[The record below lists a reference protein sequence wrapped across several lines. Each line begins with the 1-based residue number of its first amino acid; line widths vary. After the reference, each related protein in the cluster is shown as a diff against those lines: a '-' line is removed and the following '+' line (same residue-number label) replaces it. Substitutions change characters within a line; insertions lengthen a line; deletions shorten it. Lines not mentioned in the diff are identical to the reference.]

1 MRKILSKIL
10 SASAA
15 LAAGLV
21 IAGAATGGAGAAEK
35 LKVGFIYIGPVGDFG
50 WTYQHDQGRKAV
62 EAALGDK
69 VETTYVESVPEGPD
83 AERVIEQLARA
94 GNKLIFTTSFG
105 YMEPTLKVAKRYPK
119 VMFEH
124 ATGYKRAAN
133 VSTYNSKFHEGRYI
147 LGQIA
152 AKTSKTG
159 TIGYIASF
167 PIPEV
172 ISGIN
177 SLMLGAQSVNPD
189 IKVKIVWVNSWFD
202 PAKEA
207 DAAKALIDQGADIIS
222 QHTDSPA
229 AMQAAEARGVKAF
242 GQASDMKNFGPNA
255 QLTSIVDNWAP
266 YYVERVKAALD
277 GTWKSTDTWS
287 GMKDGEVVMAPYTN
301 MPDDVKKMAE
311 ETEAKIK
318 SGALNPFKGPIYKQD
333 GTLVVKEGE
342 VLPDKDILS
351 MNWYVKGITDKV
363 PGQ

>member
-1 MRKILSKIL
+1 M
-10 SASAA
+10 AVAV
-15 LAAGLV
+15 AAGLSF
-21 IAGAATGGAGAAEK
+21 AGMGQAAAQEK
-35 LKVGFIYIGPVGDFG
+35 LKAAWVYIGPVGDFG

-62 EAALGDK
+62 EKEFGDK
-69 VETTYVESVPEGPD
+69 VETTYVENVPEGPD

-94 GNKLIFTTSFG
+94 GNKIIFTTSFG
-105 YMEPTLKVAKRYPK
+105 YMEPTLKVAKRHPK
-119 VMFEH
+119 VYFEH
-124 ATGYKRAAN
+124 ATGFKQAPN
-133 VSTYNSKFHEGRYI
+133 VATYNSKFHEGRYI

-152 AKTSKTG
+152 AKTSRTG

-207 DAAKALIDQGADIIS
+207 DAAKALIDQGADVIS

-229 AMQAAEARGVKAF
+229 AMQAAEQRGVKAF
-242 GQASDMKNFGPNA
+242 GQASDMINFGPKA

-266 YYVERVKAALD
+266 YYVERVKAAMD
-277 GTWKSTDTWS
+277 GSWTSTDTWS

-301 MPDDVKKMAE
+301 MPDDVKKLAE

-318 SGALNPFKGPIYKQD
+318 SGELNPFQGPIYNQAGD
-333 GTLVVKEGE
+333 LVVKEGE
-342 VLPDKDILS
+342 ALPDKDILS
-351 MNWYVKGITDKV
+351 MNWYVKGIADKV
-363 PGQ
+363 PGAQ